1 MILVHL
7 HYARLTYDLQ
17 CEGEGEMVGWELFFF
32 LWLPAARR

>member
-1 MILVHL
+1 MILIHL

-17 CEGEGEMVGWELFFF
+17 CEGEGEMVGWELFF